1 MSVTR
6 SKNIIVKEL
15 EKWERQSQ
23 KMRTTSAIAHGKIKS
38 QLAFLETVMN
48 REESNKF
55 SSYIG
60 KFMIYIG
67 SF

>member
-1 MSVTR
+1 MSLTR
-6 SKNIIVKEL
+6 SKNMIIKEL
-15 EKWERQSQ
+15 EKWESKSQ
-23 KMRTTSAIAHGKIKS
+23 TMRTTSAIAHGKIKS

-60 KFMIYIG
+60 KFMIY
-67 SF
+67 F